1 MRSGE
6 FDLAKSKEFLHN
18 VSKLFGST
26 GGGGVT
32 PSSMS
37 VIMKS

>member
-26 GGGGVT
+26 GGGVT